1 MKNPATIGILRE
13 STLHAELKNH
23 CSRPGDRQEVV
34 VDGYHI
40 DIVRGE
46 ELIEIQTACFAAL
59 KPKLA
64 ALVPT
69 HPVRLVY
76 PISREKVVVR
86 LDRRKRKELSR
97 RRSPKA
103 AGLDELFLELV
114 SIPDYMA
121 HANFSLEVLFVAIE
135 EIRVED
141 GKGSWRRHG
150 QSVLDRKL
158 IAVLESRCFS
168 TPEDFRALLP
178 PDLETP
184 FDSRALSAAS
194 GRPRWVA
201 QKMLYCLRKMNAV
214 KVVGR
219 KATGLLYAA

>member
-1 MKNPATIGILRE
+1 MTTPATIGTLRE
-13 STLHAELKNH
+13 STLHADLKNH
-23 CSRPGDRQEVV
+23 CSRPGDLQEVV

-69 HPVRLVY
+69 HPVRLVH
-76 PISREKVVVR
+76 PIAREKVVVR
-86 LDRRKRKELSR
+86 MDRRRRIELSR
-97 RRSPKA
+97 RRSPKC

-121 HANFSLEVLFVAIE
+121 HENFSIEVLFVAIE
-135 EIRVED
+135 EIRIED
-141 GKGSWRRHG
+141 GKGSRRRHG

-158 IAVLESRCFS
+158 IAVFESRVFAS
-168 TPEDFRALLP
+168 PSDFRALLP
-178 PDLETP
+178 PDLDTP
-184 FDSRALSAAS
+184 FDSRALARAS
-194 GRPRWVA
+194 GRPRWIA

-214 KVVGR
+214 RVVGR
-219 KATGLLYAA
+219 KAAGLLYAA